1 MRDFDVITD
10 IRDEFG
16 HKIVA
21 RKKSNS
27 KIFKIDI
34 YKKRFVN
41 EEKKILFI
49 KEKKILYREAL
60 MTGRCAQTQRDYPGE
75 YQPS

>member
-1 MRDFDVITD
+1 MKISSTGLSMKDFEIITD
-10 IRDEFG
+10 VRDEFG

-27 KIFKIDI
+27 KIYKIDI

-41 EEKKILFI
+41 EEKKNRFI
-49 KEKKILYREAL
+49 KEKKIL
-60 MTGRCAQTQRDYPGE
+60 
-75 YQPS
+75 